1 MKRDVVC
8 RIRLLIDSLP
18 KAIRNSKILFLIARA
33 LFNLPP
39 ELFSFREQYS
49 NKLVPDLSSFY
60 DSSSKFSLPR
70 LSHSTDI
77 NSLHMRLIES
87 HFLCEKP
94 LTALD
99 AGCGTGFLI
108 NYLSDRACNTYF
120 VGIDYQPPSENSI
133 NERVDYRRG
142 DLLDQ
147 LCKIQDKSIEFV
159 ICAHVIEHLSRPE
172 DVVSNLRR
180 IASKCLII
188 ICPLEKEYK
197 WGMNYHIN
205 FFPNSRDFASFLTSA
220 FLGKNHQSIEG
231 VIHEYLGDAMYIE
244 TYDQRKI
251 NT

>member
-1 MKRDVVC
+1 MKRDIVC
-8 RIRLLIDSLP
+8 CSRLLIDSLP
-18 KAIRNSKILFLIARA
+18 EVIRNSKILFLIARA
-33 LFNLPP
+33 LFKLPP

-49 NKLVPDLSSFY
+49 NELVPDLSSFY
-60 DSSSKFSLPR
+60 DPDSTSSLPR
-70 LSHSTDI
+70 ISQSTDI

-87 HFLCEKP
+87 YFLREKP

-108 NYLSDRACNTYF
+108 NYLSGKVCNTYF
-120 VGIDYQPPSENSI
+120 VGIDYQPPSEYSI
-133 NERVDYRRG
+133 DERVDYRSG
-142 DLLDQ
+142 DLLTQ

-172 DVVSNLRR
+172 DVVRNLRR

-205 FFPNSRDFASFLTSA
+205 FYPDSEHFISFLRSA
-220 FLGKNHQSIEG
+220 FFGDSNQLKQG
-231 VIHEYLGDAMYIE
+231 VIHECIGDIMYVE
-244 TYDQRKI
+244 TYS
-251 NT
+251 

>member
-1 MKRDVVC
+1 MKRDIVC

-18 KAIRNSKILFLIARA
+18 QVIRNSKILFLIARA

-39 ELFSFREQYS
+39 ELFSFRDQYS

-60 DSSSKFSLPR
+60 DPNSTFSLPR

-87 HFLCEKP
+87 HFLREKP
-94 LTALD
+94 LTVLD
-99 AGCGTGFLI
+99 AGCGNGFLI
-108 NYLSDRACNTYF
+108 NYLSDRVCNTYF
-120 VGIDYQPPSENSI
+120 VGIDYQPPFEKSI

-142 DLLDQ
+142 DLLAQ

-205 FFPNSRDFASFLTSA
+205 FYPDSERFISFLGSA
-220 FLGKNHQSIEG
+220 FFGDSNQSKQG
-231 VIHEYLGDAMYIE
+231 VIHEYLGDIMYVE
-244 TYDQRKI
+244 TY
-251 NT
+251 T